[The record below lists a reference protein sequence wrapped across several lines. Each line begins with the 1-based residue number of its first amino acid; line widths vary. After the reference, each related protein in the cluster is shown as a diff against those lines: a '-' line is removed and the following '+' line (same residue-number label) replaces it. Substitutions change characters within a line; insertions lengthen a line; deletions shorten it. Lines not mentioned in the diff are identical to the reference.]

1 MVRYNLILHFHWYA
15 SCTSSSF
22 NCWLHVNIEHV
33 IIQAIHI
40 IHKYSRQLHY
50 SYTRWQHG
58 SSSSAGLSDCGWIN
72 VTINVLTHQRQASQ
86 LSLYSLWEWSTCMF
100 PYQTAWLW
108 TVSVKCLRASVC
120 WWTAMFFQSRTD
132 ADHLEVLD
140 QNATDGQ
147 IWVSDQVASTPQLWK
162 QHLWQVPDDM
172 AEWCHHQR
180 MPILAEVDQLPEG
193 DLGRNVVFFI
203 LAVKMN
209 LPFFRLSV

>member
-1 MVRYNLILHFHWYA
+1 M
-15 SCTSSSF
+15 
-22 NCWLHVNIEHV
+22 
-33 IIQAIHI
+33 
-40 IHKYSRQLHY
+40 
-50 SYTRWQHG
+50 
-58 SSSSAGLSDCGWIN
+58 
-72 VTINVLTHQRQASQ
+72 LTHQRQASQ

-193 DLGRNVVFFI
+193 DLGGVVKCVSKRKRELSYIHLMQQSIKKDFMKQIQQMFTFTDFV
-203 LAVKMN
+203 LTLEEQVWLWVTCTAVC
-209 LPFFRLSV
+209 